1 MFDWSVFL
9 YEKLTPQNLIT
20 APKTK
25 RLIIRVVHRGKEIY
39 RSKNLRIYRLGKL
52 KAVVFRKKMMVWV
65 FDRLDYD
72 EIIRELK
79 EQFGTTQP
87 PSKYFEICFDDLF
100 EELIKANMA
109 EKVIGRNWKEIYA
122 RFRLAHRE
130 VDE

>member
-52 KAVVFRKKMMVWV
+52 KAVVFRKRMMVWV

-100 EELIKANMA
+100 EELIKANA
-109 EKVIGRNWKEIYA
+109 VEKVIGRKWKEIYA
-122 RFRLAHRE
+122 RFKLAHRE